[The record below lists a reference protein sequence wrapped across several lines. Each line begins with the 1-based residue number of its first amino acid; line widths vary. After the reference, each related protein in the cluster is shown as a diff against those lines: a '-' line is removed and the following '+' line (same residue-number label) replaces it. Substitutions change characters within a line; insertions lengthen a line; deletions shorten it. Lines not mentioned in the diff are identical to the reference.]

1 MVTTAVDTNVLLSL
15 LQGEKAADLD
25 ALERALES
33 AAESGELI
41 ISPPVYCE
49 LIAEPARNERFVT
62 TFLEDTRIRVE
73 WAMPNDLWRLA
84 GRAYGGYIE
93 RRRSQKNSQR
103 NSQQNDEGPRR
114 ILADFII
121 GAHASYHQTRL
132 LTFDQK
138 MYRAAFPK
146 LTVISP

>member
-15 LQGEKAADLD
+15 LQGERAADLD

-41 ISPPVYCE
+41 ISPPVYCK

-93 RRRSQKNSQR
+93 RRRSQR
-103 NSQQNDEGPRR
+103 NSQPNDEGPRR

-138 MYRAAFPK
+138 VYRAAFPE
-146 LTVISP
+146 LTIISP

>member
-15 LQGEKAADLD
+15 LQGERAADLD
-25 ALERALES
+25 ALGRALES

-49 LIAEPARNERFVT
+49 LIAEPARSERFVT

-93 RRRSQKNSQR
+93 RRRSQGNSQR
-103 NSQQNDEGPRR
+103 NDEGPRR

-138 MYRAAFPK
+138 VYRAAFPK
-146 LTVISP
+146 LTIISP

>member
-15 LQGEKAADLD
+15 LQGERAADLD

-49 LIAEPARNERFVT
+49 LIAEPARSERFVT

-93 RRRSQKNSQR
+93 RRRSQR
-103 NSQQNDEGPRR
+103 NSQQSDEGPRR

-121 GAHASYHQTRL
+121 GAHASYHQTQL

-138 MYRAAFPK
+138 VYRAAFPK